1 MLRPAHGGRRVE
13 GQDAA
18 GGEPIEHH
26 PDGGEVLFRGRG
38 GMPVAEVLDI
48 SRDMDQAHGGN
59 RGHAVRFEPG
69 AELADSPHAV
79 SAGYL
84 WFWQSALR
92 GASFLVRAVPRASV
106 VA

>member
-1 MLRPAHGGRRVE
+1 MLS
-13 GQDAA
+13 
-18 GGEPIEHH
+18 
-26 PDGGEVLFRGRG
+26 
-38 GMPVAEVLDI
+38 MPVAEVLDI
-48 SRDMDQAHGGN
+48 SRDMDQDHGGN

-106 VA
+106 VASIRATRPARGEFFWPRTCNPQRALGVVRYCP